1 MNNEKCTKW
10 LIEHGIKPTANRI
23 VIARALASADRPM
36 SMTELEESILTIDKS
51 NIFRALTTFKE
62 HHFVHVIENGS
73 DGVRYELCR
82 SHSRQNDE
90 DVHVHFFCERC
101 HRTFCLEDT
110 PIPAIDLPP
119 GYRMT
124 TINYIVKGLCPKC
137 GK

>member
-62 HHFVHVIENGS
+62 HHF
-73 DGVRYELCR
+73 
-82 SHSRQNDE
+82 
-90 DVHVHFFCERC
+90 FCECC

-124 TINYIVKGLCPKC
+124 TINYIVKGLCPEC

>member
-62 HHFVHVIENGS
+62 HHFVHVIEDGS

-90 DVHVHFFCERC
+90 DVHVHFFCECC
-101 HRTFCLEDT
+101 HRF
-110 PIPAIDLPP
+110 AP
-119 GYRMT
+119 GLSDDNHQLHCQRAVSGVRQV
-124 TINYIVKGLCPKC
+124 NFRLVSW
-137 GK
+137 

>member
-73 DGVRYELCR
+73 DGVRYALCR

-90 DVHVHFFCERC
+90 DVHVHFF
-101 HRTFCLEDT
+101 
-110 PIPAIDLPP
+110 
-119 GYRMT
+119 
-124 TINYIVKGLCPKC
+124 
-137 GK
+137 